1 MNIEG
6 KDRLRRGILII
17 IVDWVCFIGWGWYNC
32 GAVCF
37 GIFVE
42 LGVREF
48 GLGFCFFVV
57 CECVHM
63 TW

>member
-1 MNIEG
+1 MNIEA

-37 GIFVE
+37 GIFA
-42 LGVREF
+42 EF
-48 GLGFCFFVV
+48 ADLYIYHEGHGAA
-57 CECVHM
+57 
-63 TW
+63 